1 MRWLII
7 LIGNIK
13 HFLRKNSR
21 DNISAIAAQSAFF
34 IILSFVPFALFTLS
48 VFSNFGISKD
58 LLENYLK
65 LGIIDDEAY
74 YLNSF
79 LNELYPNAAGIAI
92 TTIILALWS
101 SGKGLFAI
109 TEGIRVIYRLP
120 NRYNW
125 FVKRLFSMGY
135 TFVMFLALIVALGG
149 MVVTEICDEII
160 SPIIE
165 QLPAVVG
172 MLYALRYL
180 IVFAIVV
187 LLIAFALKMYLRRRV
202 NDKRFAKFRL
212 QLPGAVFTA
221 LCWIV
226 LSMGIR
232 IYVKYFNGFSIY
244 GSLGTF
250 AMLMVWIYFSMY
262 AFLCCIQFNYIY
274 REEIYR
280 INILKFFKRKS

>member
-1 MRWLII
+1 M
-7 LIGNIK
+7 
-13 HFLRKNSR
+13 
-21 DNISAIAAQSAFF
+21 
-34 IILSFVPFALFTLS
+34 FTLS

>member
-79 LNELYPNAAGIAI
+79 LNELYPNATGIAI

-149 MVVTEICDEII
+149 MVVTEICDESIR
-160 SPIIE
+160 PIIE
-165 QLPAVVG
+165 QLPAAVG
-172 MLYALRYL
+172 IVYALRYL
-180 IVFAIVV
+180 IVFALVV
-187 LLIAFALKMYLRRRV
+187 LLIAFALKMYLWRRV
-202 NDKRFAKFRL
+202 EDKRFAKFRL
-212 QLPGAVFTA
+212 QLPGAAFTA

-280 INILKFFKRKS
+280 FNILKIFKRKS

>member
-79 LNELYPNAAGIAI
+79 LNELYPNATGIAI

-109 TEGIRVIYRLP
+109 TEGIRLIYRLP

-180 IVFAIVV
+180 IVFTIVV

-202 NDKRFAKFRL
+202 EDKRFAKFRL
-212 QLPGAVFTA
+212 QLPGAAFTA

-280 INILKFFKRKS
+280 FNILKIFKRKS